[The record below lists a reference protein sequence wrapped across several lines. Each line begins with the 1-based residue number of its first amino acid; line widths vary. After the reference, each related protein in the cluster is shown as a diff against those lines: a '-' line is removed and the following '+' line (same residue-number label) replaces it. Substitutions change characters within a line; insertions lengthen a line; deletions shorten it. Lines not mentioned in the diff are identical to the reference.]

1 MSIYLGNL
9 SPEQIE
15 ERFDFKFTDEER
27 GRLHELWHR
36 NANFKNGEHGWHMF
50 DMPEFMFVSD
60 GPLGR
65 EALAIFQA
73 HSGEMSGS
81 FRGGFA
87 CKEGSDAD

>member
-9 SPEQIE
+9 TVEQIE
-15 ERFDFKFTDEER
+15 HRYEFSFADTERA
-27 GRLHELWHR
+27 RLKELWHPV
-36 NANFKNGEHGWHMF
+36 AHFDDGEHGWHMF

-65 EALAIFQA
+65 EALSIFQR
-73 HSGEMSGS
+73 HSDEMSGS

-87 CKEGSDAD
+87 CREEGK

>member
-9 SPEQIE
+9 SPRQIE
-15 ERFDFKFTDEER
+15 RRFKFEFTDAER
-27 GRLHELWHR
+27 KRLEELWHQE
-36 NANFKNGEHGWHMF
+36 AHFDEGDHGWHMF

-73 HSGEMSGS
+73 HSDEMSGS
-81 FRGGFA
+81 FRGGYA
-87 CKEGSDAD
+87 CKEVTCQ